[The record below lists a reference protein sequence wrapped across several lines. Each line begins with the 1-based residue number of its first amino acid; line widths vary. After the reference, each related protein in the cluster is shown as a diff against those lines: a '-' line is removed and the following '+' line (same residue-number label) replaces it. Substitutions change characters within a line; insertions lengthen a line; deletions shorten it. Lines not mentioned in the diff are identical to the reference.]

1 MTRHFMIAG
10 AAVAA
15 LSLAACGQKT
25 DETKGAATP
34 AEQAATPDANPAATV
49 PTPSDETKADVFVAK
64 AATSDL
70 FEIEAAKLA
79 AKRSTNPSV
88 KKFAA
93 AMEKAHTATTADLK
107 SAIAASG
114 AAITPPTMLPADL
127 QEDLDDLNKA
137 DAKDFD
143 KKYADSQVDAH
154 QAALNLL
161 QRYAQDGDTPAIKA
175 FAAATAPKV
184 QEHLNMAEG
193 LKKGFD
199 TGEDVAKDNA
209 KH

>member
-64 AATSDL
+64 AAASDL